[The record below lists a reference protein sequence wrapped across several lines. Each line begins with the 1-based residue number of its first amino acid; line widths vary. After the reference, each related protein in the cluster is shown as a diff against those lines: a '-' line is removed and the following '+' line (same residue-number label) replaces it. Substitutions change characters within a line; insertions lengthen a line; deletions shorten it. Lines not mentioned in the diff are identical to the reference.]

1 MDPYGGWPE
10 LTIDEKMDVLQTICR
25 IECRYLGMR
34 DSAPALELAY
44 LEEGLLGQYNHETDK
59 ITLSYNY
66 IVDTNAS
73 AYSICQ
79 VLCHE
84 LYHRYQR
91 YQVNMLEAIRNS
103 DDTAKYANLLL
114 LDSASV
120 YEDEM
125 DNYITPTG
133 DSRLSYYL
141 YYSQRLERDA
151 EKYGNEAV
159 NDYYEQIQEYLGKS
173 E

>member
-1 MDPYGGWPE
+1 
-10 LTIDEKMDVLQTICR
+10 
-25 IECRYLGMR
+25 
-34 DSAPALELAY
+34 
-44 LEEGLLGQYNHETDK
+44 
-59 ITLSYNY
+59 
-66 IVDTNAS
+66 
-73 AYSICQ
+73 
-79 VLCHE
+79 
-84 LYHRYQR
+84 
-91 YQVNMLEAIRNS
+91 MLEAIRNS

-141 YYSQRLERDA
+141 YYSQWLERDA

>member
-1 MDPYGGWPE
+1 MDPDGGWPE

-66 IVDTNAS
+66 I
-73 AYSICQ
+73 
-79 VLCHE
+79 
-84 LYHRYQR
+84 
-91 YQVNMLEAIRNS
+91 
-103 DDTAKYANLLL
+103 
-114 LDSASV
+114 
-120 YEDEM
+120 
-125 DNYITPTG
+125 TPTG